1 MRCTQPYNESGFTL
15 TELLIAMAIS
25 GLLLAAVVT
34 TFLIQRSSFALQE
47 QITEMV
53 QNARAAMDMMTRE
66 IRMAGYDPTRTAGAS
81 IVSAQ
86 ANTINF
92 TLDTTNT
99 AGGGGPDGNVNGP
112 NENITYTLYTT
123 NGVQKLSRKTGGTN
137 GQNQPLI
144 EHVQALNFV
153 YRDGAG
159 NVTTSPATIRQVLI
173 TVTTRTAK
181 PDPKYPFNG
190 GYRTYTLRAVATP
203 RNLAY

>member
-92 TLDTTNT
+92 TLDTTNI

-112 NENITYTLYTT
+112 NENITYTVYTT
-123 NGVQKLSRKTGGTN
+123 NGVQKLSRKTGGSN

-144 EHVQALNFV
+144 EHVQALHFV

-181 PDPKYPFNG
+181 PDHKYPFNG
-190 GYRTYTLRAVATP
+190 GYRTYTLRAVTTP